1 MKYSSR
7 KDPLFQLVTFG
18 VSIILCVVVIMRIT
32 SDTPLFGAF
41 LLGDIVGVLVVA
53 YLLWV
58 YFDTSY
64 ELTETSLKYKS
75 GLIRGSIPT
84 EDIREVIKGKS
95 LWSGIKP
102 ATARK
107 GLIIK
112 YKGFQEIYIS
122 PETNDSFVEKL
133 LEFNKEIRIE
143 NP

>member
-1 MKYSSR
+1 MKFSSR

-18 VSIILCVVVIMRIT
+18 VSIILCVVVVKRIT
-32 SDTPLFGAF
+32 SETPLFSAF
-41 LLGDIVGVLVVA
+41 VLGDILSVLVVA
-53 YLLWV
+53 LLLWI

-75 GLIRGSIPT
+75 GPLRGSIAT
-84 EDIREVIKGKS
+84 RDIREVVKGKS

-107 GLIIK
+107 GLIIR

-122 PETNDSFVEKL
+122 PKTNDSFVEKL
-133 LEFNKEIRIE
+133 LEFNKDVKVTI
-143 NP
+143 P

>member
-1 MKYSSR
+1 MKFNSR
-7 KDPLFQLVTFG
+7 KGLLFQLVTFG
-18 VSIILCVVVIMRIT
+18 VCIILCIVVFMRIT
-32 SDTPLFGAF
+32 SDTPLFSAF
-41 LLGDIVGVLVVA
+41 LLGDIIGVLVVV

-75 GLIRGSIPT
+75 GLIKGSIST
-84 EDIREVIKGKS
+84 KSIQEVIKGKS

-112 YKGFQEIYIS
+112 YKGYQEIYIS
-122 PETNDSFVEKL
+122 PETNDSFVKKL
-133 LEFNKEIRIE
+133 LEFNKDVEITT
-143 NP
+143 P

>member
-1 MKYSSR
+1 MKFNSR

-18 VSIILCVVVIMRIT
+18 VSMILCVVVFMRIT

-75 GLIRGSIPT
+75 GLIRGSIST
-84 EDIREVIKGKS
+84 DSIRKVIKGKS

-112 YKGFQEIYIS
+112 YKDFQEIYIS

-133 LEFNKEIRIE
+133 LEFNKDVEITT
-143 NP
+143 P

>member
-1 MKYSSR
+1 MKFNSR

-18 VSIILCVVVIMRIT
+18 VCITLCVVVVNRIT
-32 SDTPLFGAF
+32 SETPLFSAF
-41 LLGDIVGVLVVA
+41 VLGDILSVLVVA
-53 YLLWV
+53 FLLWI

-64 ELTETSLKYKS
+64 ELTATSLKYKS
-75 GLIRGSIPT
+75 GPLRGSIAID
-84 EDIREVIKGKS
+84 DIREVIKGKT

-122 PETNDSFVEKL
+122 PRTNDTLVQKL
-133 LEFNKEIRIE
+133 LELNKDIKITI
-143 NP
+143 P

>member
-1 MKYSSR
+1 MKFNSR
-7 KDPLFQLVTFG
+7 KGPLFQLVTFG
-18 VSIILCVVVIMRIT
+18 VCIILCIVVFMRIT
-32 SDTPLFGAF
+32 SDTPLFSAF
-41 LLGDIVGVLVVA
+41 LLGDIIGVLVVV

-75 GLIRGSIPT
+75 GLIRGSIST
-84 EDIREVIKGKS
+84 KSIQEVIKGKS

-112 YKGFQEIYIS
+112 YKGYQEIYIS
-122 PETNDSFVEKL
+122 PETNDSFVKKL
-133 LEFNKEIRIE
+133 LEFNKDVEITT
-143 NP
+143 P

>member
-1 MKYSSR
+1 MKFRSR
-7 KDPLFQLVTFG
+7 KDPLFQLVTFS
-18 VSIILCVVVIMRIT
+18 VCIILTIVVFMRIT

-41 LLGDIVGVLVVA
+41 LLGDIVGILVVI
-53 YLLWV
+53 YLLWI

-64 ELTETSLKYKS
+64 ELTETSLKYRS
-75 GLIRGSIPT
+75 GLIRGSIAT
-84 EDIREVIKGKS
+84 DSIIEVIKGTS

-122 PETNDSFVEKL
+122 PETNDLFVEKL
-133 LEFNKEIRIE
+133 LEFNKDVKIIT
-143 NP
+143 P

>member
-1 MKYSSR
+1 MKFNSR

-18 VSIILCVVVIMRIT
+18 VSFILCVVVFTRIT

-75 GLIRGSIPT
+75 GLIRGSIAT
-84 EDIREVIKGKS
+84 EDIRVVIKGKS

-133 LEFNKEIRIE
+133 LELNKEIRIE